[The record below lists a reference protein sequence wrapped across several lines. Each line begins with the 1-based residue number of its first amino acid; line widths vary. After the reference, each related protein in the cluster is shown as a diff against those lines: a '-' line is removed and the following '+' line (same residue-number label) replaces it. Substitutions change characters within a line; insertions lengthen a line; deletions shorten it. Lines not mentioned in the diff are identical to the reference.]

1 MGTRRWFF
9 WVSLGTVLILI
20 YKFLDNFSGIGK
32 WIGSLIAV
40 LTPFL
45 IAILL
50 AYILYMPCKKIENLL
65 KKTRIKHTRG
75 LSIAIIYIIVG
86 IILFFVLKF
95 IIPTIFS
102 SIVDLVNNIQG
113 YYNAITM
120 NELEESWAPFVKDN
134 ILKPVVEYIQKID
147 IPAMITQG
155 KITEYLSS
163 AMGFIKGI
171 FNLFISLICSI
182 YILSSREK
190 IIKAIDRF
198 AKAVMSVSG
207 YKKFNRY
214 FTEGNRIFFKFISSQ
229 VIDACVVSIIMTIA
243 LSIMKIKYAL
253 FLGILIGIFNLIPYF
268 GAIMAVIIA
277 TLITILTGGWKLA
290 LIMAIVMIIL
300 QQIDANIINPRITS
314 SKLDISPLLVIFSVT
329 VGGAYFGILGMFIGV
344 PIAVLIKLMLDDYIK
359 NKEKMKT
366 NSIETKEKI

>member
-1 MGTRRWFF
+1 MKREKIMGTRRWFF

-50 AYILYMPCKKIENLL
+50 AYVLYIPCKKTENLL
-65 KKTRIKHTRG
+65 KKTKIKRIRG
-75 LSIAIIYIIVG
+75 LSIAIVYIIVG

-113 YYNAITM
+113 YYNAIAM

-134 ILKPVVEYIQKID
+134 ILKPVVEYIQTID

-190 IIKAIDRF
+190 IIKSIDRF

-243 LSIMKIKYAL
+243 LSIMYPSAEHTLNSVCVTENIISL
-253 FLGILIGIFNLIPYF
+253 TLTPQTLLISTTLDF
-268 GAIMAVIIA
+268 
-277 TLITILTGGWKLA
+277 TLIRKKKFIKAIRLT
-290 LIMAIVMIIL
+290 
-300 QQIDANIINPRITS
+300 
-314 SKLDISPLLVIFSVT
+314 F
-329 VGGAYFGILGMFIGV
+329 
-344 PIAVLIKLMLDDYIK
+344 LMKSL
-359 NKEKMKT
+359 NF
-366 NSIETKEKI
+366 